1 MTSMLKTVPLSL
13 SLLAMSACTASAQSQ
28 TQPSQSQPKVTRMSI
43 SQQRNSIHVSGS
55 GEAKA
60 PADEA
65 FFDVAV
71 ETEGKTAKDAG
82 EANKKRMTVLR
93 SALLNAG
100 LTNAEIET
108 GSYNVYPVYGTETGP
123 EPRKPT
129 IKGYRATNQLTVHT
143 LKLEQLGAFID
154 QALVAG
160 ANRVENVR
168 FGLSKPEEAQG
179 RALQDAVKR
188 ARQSAEV
195 IAASLGVKLGEV
207 LEASTVTDPV
217 RPMPMMAFEARAKG
231 MDSTPIS
238 PGEQIV
244 TAQVQLRYAIGN

>member
-1 MTSMLKTVPLSL
+1 MTSTFKVVPLPLLLL
-13 SLLAMSACTASAQSQ
+13 SLTACAASAQSQ
-28 TQPSQSQPKVTRMSI
+28 TQAQPQTKATRMSI
-43 SQQRNSIHVSGS
+43 SQQRSSIHVSGS

-65 FFDVAV
+65 FFDVAI

-82 EANKKRMTVLR
+82 EANKKKMAVLR
-93 SALLNAG
+93 AALLNSG
-100 LTNAEIET
+100 LKDAEIET
-108 GSYNVYPVYGTETGP
+108 GSYNVYPVYGTESGP

-143 LKLEQLGAFID
+143 LKLEQIGAFID

-168 FGLSKPEEAQG
+168 FGLSKPEDAQAL
-179 RALQDAVKR
+179 ALQDAVKR

-207 LEASTVTDPV
+207 LEASTVTEPV
-217 RPMPMMAFEARAKG
+217 RPMAVMAFAARAQ
-231 MDSTPIS
+231 MADSTPIA
-238 PGEQIV
+238 PGEQTV
-244 TAQVQLRYAIGN
+244 TAQVQLRFAISH